1 MTLSVVLAAKGRDVT
16 TAPPDQTLRETVR
29 TLGRLKIGAVVVV
42 DGERRV
48 RGIVSERDII
58 RAVAVRDLTVL
69 DDPVSGHMTTRVETA
84 TPDSGVLEAL
94 ERMTAGRFRHLPVTE
109 DGKLAGLV
117 SIGDLVKYRLSE
129 MEKENRAMRDYITAA
144 A

>member
-1 MTLSVVLAAKGRDVT
+1 MTLSVILAAKGRDVVT
-16 TAPPDQTLRETVR
+16 TTPDQTLRETVR
-29 TLGRLKIGAVVVV
+29 TLGQRGIGAIVVA

-48 RGIVSERDII
+48 IGIVSERDII
-58 RAVAVRDLTVL
+58 RAVAGRDLTVL

-84 TPDSGVLEAL
+84 TPHSSVREAM
-94 ERMTAGRFRHLPVTE
+94 ERMTAGRFRHLPIVE
-109 DGKLAGLV
+109 NGRLLGLV

-129 MEKENRAMRDYITAA
+129 METENQAMRDYITAA

>member
-1 MTLSVVLAAKGRDVT
+1 MTLSVVLAAKGRDVVT
-16 TAPPDQTLRETVR
+16 TTPDQTLRDTVR
-29 TLGRLKIGAVVVV
+29 TLGRLKIGAIVVI

-84 TPDSGVLEAL
+84 TPESEVLAAL

-109 DGKLAGLV
+109 DGRLVGLV

-129 MEKENRAMRDYITAA
+129 METENRAMRDYITAA